1 MGITPLEGLVMGTR
15 SGDIDPAIINLMSKI
30 LNKNTQQIEE
40 ILNKESGMLGISGK
54 SNDMR
59 DIWNKIEEGE
69 YQSKLAVEIMTYR
82 IKKYIGSY
90 IAILDFNVDAIV
102 FTGGIGVVD
111 YEVRELA
118 LKGFEKIGIELDLEK
133 NKMAQNKNLESEIS
147 TIKSK
152 VKILAIPTNEE
163 STILDDIYNLIPKN
177 L

>member
-82 IKKYIGSY
+82 IKN
-90 IAILDFNVDAIV
+90 ILDLTLPF
-102 FTGGIGVVD
+102 
-111 YEVRELA
+111 L
-118 LKGFEKIGIELDLEK
+118 
-133 NKMAQNKNLESEIS
+133 
-147 TIKSK
+147 
-152 VKILAIPTNEE
+152 ILM
-163 STILDDIYNLIPKN
+163 LMQ
-177 L
+177 